1 MRHHIEGM
9 VNFVHNKINEY
20 KRKDDFKWRKHC

>member
-1 MRHHIEGM
+1 MEDIMKYHIENM

-20 KRKDDFKWRKHC
+20 KRKDEFK